1 MDVTC
6 GVFWFFISVLK
17 WWQKSCNHPVPGENN
32 GYTVIRKKKISA
44 DGNRKENKAYAMRW
58 IQLCGVVDC

>member
-17 WWQKSCNHPVPGENN
+17 WGQKSCNHPVPGENN
-32 GYTVIRKKKISA
+32 GYTVIVKKFQQIAIGRKTKH
-44 DGNRKENKAYAMRW
+44 MR
-58 IQLCGVVDC
+58 